1 MCPSPDGH
9 GGSSPGAAPAAA
21 PLQFHPPTAVEDRAR
36 AGYYALLARLFYSG
50 PDAGLL
56 QTIAGAEEIV
66 EDHGSG
72 LAGAWRALAAAAR
85 AMDAEAVRGEHDEA
99 FVGVG
104 KADVTPY
111 ASYYLSET
119 GREKVVVRLRQQL
132 ADMGLAR
139 TDRAREPEDHFAG
152 LFEVMRHLISD
163 SGDAALQ
170 KQKRFFAQ
178 FIGPAYSGFCTAISK
193 SSKTNFY
200 KHVAEFARH
209 FLDIESESL
218 KVF

>member
-1 MCPSPDGH
+1 MCPSPDGN
-9 GGSSPGAAPAAA
+9 GASSADAPAA
-21 PLQFHPPTAVEDRAR
+21 PLQFHPPTVAEDRAR

-56 QTIAGAEEIV
+56 QSIAGADEVV

-72 LAGAWRALAAAAR
+72 LASAWSALAAAAR
-85 AMDAEAVRGEHDEA
+85 AMDAEAAQGEHDEV

-119 GREKVVVRLRQQL
+119 GREKVVVRLRQQIS
-132 ADMGLAR
+132 DMGLAR
-139 TDRAREPEDHFAG
+139 AGRAREPEDHFAG

-163 SGDAALQ
+163 SDDAALQ
-170 KQKRFFAQ
+170 KQKRFFIQ